1 MVKLFSQGYNDLD
14 LNVSY
19 VGYTSLHYPLQTALQ
34 KKWRKGHPQRDQLWV
49 IRLQADN
56 QLEALLIKGVRAK
69 SNDPVSQ
76 TTLSPVQ
83 LEQIIEDNN
92 LFFYWKA

>member
-1 MVKLFSQGYNDLD
+1 ME
-14 LNVSY
+14 
-19 VGYTSLHYPLQTALQ
+19 QT
-34 KKWRKGHPQRDQLWV
+34 RSSSEGQRWT

-76 TTLSPVQ
+76 TTLSLVQ
-83 LEQIIEDNN
+83 LEQSYRGQQPIFLLEGLSPSVISFSESGTRMGNYGGMR
-92 LFFYWKA
+92 L

>member
-1 MVKLFSQGYNDLD
+1 ME
-14 LNVSY
+14 
-19 VGYTSLHYPLQTALQ
+19 QT
-34 KKWRKGHPQRDQLWV
+34 RSSSEGQRWT

-76 TTLSPVQ
+76 TTLSLVQ
-83 LEQIIEDNN
+83 LEQSYRGQQPI
-92 LFFYWKA
+92 FYWKG